1 MASGRWSRK
10 PSRPPRAVTPLKAL
24 LLPVLL
30 LAFSS
35 SSAAAAA
42 MHNNNWAVLVCTS
55 RFCWWGATHGKMI
68 LRVQSSLCEGKYA
81 VEKGKRKPLDRKQW
95 MNSLSMDMPYLAFS
109 VFIRC

>member
-55 RFCWWGATHGKMI
+55 RFWTLSAQPRSSSAPVCPARWG
-68 LRVQSSLCEGKYA
+68 SSPGCAGS
-81 VEKGKRKPLDRKQW
+81 VGGTR
-95 MNSLSMDMPYLAFS
+95 AF
-109 VFIRC
+109 VGRGEWRA